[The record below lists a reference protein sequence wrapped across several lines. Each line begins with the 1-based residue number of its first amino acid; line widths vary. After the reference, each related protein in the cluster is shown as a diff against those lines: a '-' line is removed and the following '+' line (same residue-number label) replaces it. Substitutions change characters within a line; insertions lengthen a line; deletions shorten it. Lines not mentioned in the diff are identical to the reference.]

1 MLEWRAKQSYRELQF
16 SCNGNTVVKIIKAGS
31 SCSGMRKCITFYSI
45 RVIEIGAWCDPLAL
59 YYAKEGLAAL

>member
-1 MLEWRAKQSYRELQF
+1 
-16 SCNGNTVVKIIKAGS
+16 VKIIKAGGS
-31 SCSGMRKCITFYSI
+31 SSGMRKCITFYSI